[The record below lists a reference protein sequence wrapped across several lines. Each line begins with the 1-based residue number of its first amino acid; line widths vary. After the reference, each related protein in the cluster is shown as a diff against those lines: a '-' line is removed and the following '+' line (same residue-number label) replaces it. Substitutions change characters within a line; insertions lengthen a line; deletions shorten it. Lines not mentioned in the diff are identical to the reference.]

1 MIKYEKWYESI
12 TQNAKN
18 RILDSDIYTEM
29 HHVIPRSLGGDD
41 NADNLVKLTAREHF
55 ICHWLLTKFKTGED
69 RHKML
74 NALRMMRA
82 EKHGQERYTTKITS
96 RVYESIKEEYSK
108 LQSIKLKGKGN
119 GFYGKKHTD
128 DAKERIRQ
136 KNLGSTLTQ
145 EQREKISKK
154 QTGKKR
160 APFSKEW
167 KDKMSQ
173 ASKGKNNSRYGVVVT
188 DETRKKIGDKIRGRK
203 QTDEEKKRRGDA
215 IRGSVRDKKQCPHC
229 NQEVAV
235 NGYARW
241 HGDKCKQNLIKMNK

>member
-1 MIKYEKWYESI
+1 MSKYEKWYASI

-82 EKHGQERYTTKITS
+82 EKHGQERYTTKITA

-136 KNLGSTLTQ
+136 KNLGNQITE
-145 EQREKISKK
+145 EQRFKITASKL
-154 QTGKKR
+154 GKKR
-160 APFSKEW
+160 EVFSDEW
-167 KDKMSQ
+167 RANLSLAKQ
-173 ASKGKNNSRYGVVVT
+173 GENNSRYGAVVT

-203 QTDEEKKRRGDA
+203 HTDEEKKRRADA
-215 IRGSVRDKKQCPHC
+215 IRGLVRDKKQCPHC

-241 HGDKCKQNLIKMNK
+241 HGDKCKQNPIKMDK